1 MLQPSP
7 STASL
12 FEAAGWKPQI
22 SGRVSDGEWT
32 SAADVGRAVISEFS
46 GLLVG
51 ATGAGREQAA
61 GNVHFYTAS
70 RPEASVIV
78 EAWRLQAGHLEAI
91 ASAHNNHIIVFV
103 SQDGT
108 YYAFTDPDEQ
118 LYAIGQTFGGA
129 MECLLLGL
137 RFGPALDRDA

>member
-1 MLQPSP
+1 MFQPSP

-12 FEAAGWKPQI
+12 FEAAGWKPQM
-22 SGRVSDGEWT
+22 SERVADGEWT
-32 SAADVGRAVISEFS
+32 SGADVGRAVISEFA

-51 ATGAGREQAA
+51 ATGVGEEQAA
-61 GNVHFYTAS
+61 SNVYFYAAS
-70 RPEASVIV
+70 RPETSAIA
-78 EAWRLQAGHLEAI
+78 EAWRLQVGNLEAI
-91 ASAHNNHIIVFV
+91 ASAHNDHIVVFV

-108 YYAFTDPDEQ
+108 YYAFTDPDVQ

-137 RFGPALDRDA
+137 RFGPALSRDA